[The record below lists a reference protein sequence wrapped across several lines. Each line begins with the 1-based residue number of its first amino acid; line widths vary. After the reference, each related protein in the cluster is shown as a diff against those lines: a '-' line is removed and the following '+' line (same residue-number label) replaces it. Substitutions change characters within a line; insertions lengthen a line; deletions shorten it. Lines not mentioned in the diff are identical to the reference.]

1 MKASRGRLVAAAVAF
16 VAALFSAPV
25 VRAEEAVRVVIAGP
39 KKDPIAAR
47 LEKELVAL
55 GFAPVA
61 VGALPD
67 CTGPAITSA
76 VQNAG
81 ASAALCS
88 NSGRVAVWTDDGHEL
103 KLRDTIV
110 ARDAHGAETMAM
122 QAAVVMRATIAFRE
136 PEPVG
141 PPPATAEPPPPSG
154 GWEDFEN
161 EDRAPSKPKPL
172 AARAPRLTFGA
183 GASYLVSR
191 GASLG
196 GLSLH
201 GSVGLHRYFSLSLH
215 VDAPLNGTRATPM
228 TTAAPADGSH
238 VRIAPGLAGVGLEIP
253 FTPPSAF
260 VIPRLGANVGAAWVH
275 ATKTPGSLSD
285 QFGEFLVTT
294 EEVGDT
300 IFAPAGWL
308 SAAFSFHVG
317 GPLRVVA
324 DGLVGAT
331 AGGIVIRNQGVP
343 VTRYGVP
350 LASVGLRAEL
360 VLP

>member
-1 MKASRGRLVAAAVAF
+1 MNGARGRFVAATLAV
-16 VAALFSAPV
+16 VAALFSARV
-25 VRAEEAVRVVIAGP
+25 AHAEDAVRVVIAGP

-67 CTGPAITSA
+67 CTGPAVTSA

-88 NSGRVAVWTDDGHEL
+88 NGGRVAVWTDDGHEL

-122 QAAVVMRATIAFRE
+122 QAAEVMRANIAFRE
-136 PEPVG
+136 PEPVV
-141 PPPATAEPPPPSG
+141 PPPAKAEPPPPSG

-161 EDRAPSKPKPL
+161 EDRAPPKAKPL
-172 AARAPRLTFGA
+172 PPRAPLLTFSA

-191 GASLG
+191 GGSLG

-201 GSVGLHRYFSLSLH
+201 GSVGLHRYFSLALH

-238 VRIAPGLAGVGLEIP
+238 VRITPGLAGVGLEVP
-253 FTPPSAF
+253 FAPTSSV
-260 VIPRLGANVGAAWVH
+260 VIPRLGASVGTAWVH
-275 ATKTPGSLSD
+275 ATKTAGSLTD
-285 QFGEFLVTT
+285 QFGAFLATT
-294 EEVGDT
+294 EELGGT
-300 IFAPAGWL
+300 TFAPAGWL

-331 AGGIVIRNQGVP
+331 AGGIVIRNQRIP